1 MIISKREN
9 PLFPCL
15 RKAGRKK
22 RNDSG
27 FVDFCLSLKNPF
39 LFLFMNKY
47 RLYVLLC
54 MIFV

>member
-1 MIISKREN
+1 MIIPGREN

-15 RKAGRKK
+15 RKTGRKK